1 MHGVCVYAPSDGIAG
16 CMKACILAVP
26 ETYII

>member
-16 CMKACILAVP
+16 CMKACVLSAP
-26 ETYII
+26 EAYII